1 MKSLINCLSVLTLT
15 VFLFNITS
23 CYDDT
28 ELQNQIET
36 LNSKV
41 AALELLTSQMNTNI
55 ATLQTTLTALQN
67 NDYVTLVNQIT
78 EAGKEIGYVLTF
90 AKSGPVTI
98 YHGVDGR
105 DGQDGSDGQ
114 DGANG
119 SDGQNGQDGSDDRDG
134 EH

>member
-67 NDYVTLVNQIT
+67 NDYVTLVN
-78 EAGKEIGYVLTF
+78 
-90 AKSGPVTI
+90 
-98 YHGVDGR
+98 
-105 DGQDGSDGQ
+105 
-114 DGANG
+114 
-119 SDGQNGQDGSDDRDG
+119 
-134 EH
+134 